1 MRPGCGRLLAA
12 GLRPLL
18 GCPRPAPPPPP
29 GRGVAGRWPS
39 PGLRVPE
46 AAEAERLVQEARR
59 AGGPL
64 RRFIACPRLART
76 VQRCLGAA
84 RGPQPVVLE
93 CGPGESA
100 PGPPR
105 RAVTLRGRR
114 GRPR

>member
-18 GCPRPAPPPPP
+18 GCPRPAP

-100 PGPPR
+100 PAPPR